1 MLQKE
6 KTIEKEE
13 HGIMKKVFIVVT
25 IALSVALVAMML
37 TKPEPKEHY
46 DAMIEVAQNVVDQEM
61 TSDNV
66 KKTIAQMGAEKLS
79 ELGSEGI
86 DAATLEKMGAD
97 VDLSEVTELGKG
109 LVMNTAGFYL
119 RSHMKVDDYYVVT
132 VGILNY
138 RGLNLPVTLGLMG
151 KVFIL
156 VDEEQVKQ
164 MLRQ

>member
-1 MLQKE
+1 
-6 KTIEKEE
+6 
-13 HGIMKKVFIVVT
+13 MKKVFIVVT
-25 IALSVALVAMML
+25 IVLSVMLVAMML

-79 ELGSEGI
+79 EFGIEGV
-86 DAATLEKMGAD
+86 DAATLEKIGAD
-97 VDLSEVTELGKG
+97 VDLTEVTELGKV

-119 RSHMKVDDYYVVT
+119 QSHMKVDDYYVAT

-138 RGLNLPVTLGLMG
+138 RGVNLPVTLGLMG
-151 KVFIL
+151 KVFLL
-156 VDEEQVKQ
+156 VDEEQVKH
-164 MLRQ
+164 MVRQ